1 MHIVLNMY
9 ISQQQYN
16 GYMLGWFEAFVMN
29 ECTSIFELGNKF
41 PLFQRLSLITS
52 DETDDGGR
60 DCIHN
65 VSSFHN
71 DTAGWEDAHVYL

>member
-1 MHIVLNMY
+1 
-9 ISQQQYN
+9 
-16 GYMLGWFEAFVMN
+16 MN

-71 DTAGWEDAHVYL
+71 DTAG